1 MVPPFDIFRL
11 DKDGSLQW
19 LQTADSL
26 QSAQLRIEVLGL
38 SAPGQ
43 YVIFSQKTGH
53 KTVVTAGRDKTT
65 ETT

>member
-26 QSAQLRIEVLGL
+26 QAAQLRIEVLGL

-43 YVIFSQKTGH
+43 YVIFSQQTGH
-53 KTVVTAGRDKTT
+53 KAVVTT
-65 ETT
+65 EKRQED

>member
-11 DKDGSLQW
+11 EKDGSLQW

-26 QSAQLRIEVLGL
+26 QAAQLRIEVLGL

-53 KTVVTAGRDKTT
+53 KTVITSGKEQDG
-65 ETT
+65 

>member
-11 DKDGSLQW
+11 DKDGNLQW

-26 QSAQLRIEVLGL
+26 QSAQLRIEVLAL

-43 YVIFSQKTGH
+43 YVIFSQKTGS
-53 KTVVTAGRDKTT
+53 KTVVTAGKGPN
-65 ETT
+65 E

>member
-26 QSAQLRIEVLGL
+26 QAAKLRIEVLAL

-43 YVIFSQKTGH
+43 YVIFSQKTGN
-53 KTVVTAGRDKTT
+53 KTVIAAGKGQ
-65 ETT
+65 EN